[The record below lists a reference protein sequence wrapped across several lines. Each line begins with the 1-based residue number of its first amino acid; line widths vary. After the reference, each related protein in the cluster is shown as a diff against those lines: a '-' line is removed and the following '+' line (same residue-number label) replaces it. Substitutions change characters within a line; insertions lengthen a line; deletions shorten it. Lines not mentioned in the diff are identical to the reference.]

1 MSSNASI
8 RPWHPAALMLV
19 LCAGC
24 ASPID
29 EPAPKAPPPAG
40 TAPAGTAPADGSSK
54 AASADRAS
62 ITEEVAAEAT
72 VLSVDKAT
80 REMTLERSDGARM
93 VLVATPDFRNFDQ
106 VEAGM
111 KVKAKVSLKLSV
123 RRLAPEEKAAPPSVA
138 AGAARARL
146 GEKPAGGV
154 VAGLSM
160 TVTVQSVD
168 AERHVVTFT
177 DPDGALRAVKAER
190 DEGIR
195 FVAGL
200 KPGDRVEIVYG
211 EGVVL
216 SVE

>member
-1 MSSNASI
+1 MTRNASI
-8 RPWHPAALMLV
+8 RPCYPAALL
-19 LCAGC
+19 LALAAGC

-29 EPAPKAPPPAG
+29 DSAPAAPAAAPAP
-40 TAPAGTAPADGSSK
+40 
-54 AASADRAS
+54 AASPDRAS
-62 ITEEVAAEAT
+62 IAEEQVAEVT
-72 VLSVDKAT
+72 VASIDKTT
-80 REMTLERSDGARM
+80 RELTLERSDGARM
-93 VLVATPDFRNFDQ
+93 VLVATPEFRNFDQ

-111 KVKAKVSLKLSV
+111 KVKAKVSVKLSV

-160 TVTVQSVD
+160 TVTVQTVD
-168 AERHVVTFT
+168 AAKHVVTFT
-177 DPDGALRAVKAER
+177 DPDGATRAVKAER